1 MYEGHL
7 AGERVDTDPEN
18 AAPARANPFLSP
30 LFLLSPSF
38 CSLFFVV
45 VFWLFFFFKLNS
57 PTYLPENNQPKNGPH

>member
-30 LFLLSPSF
+30 LFFSLRPSVLCFLL
-38 CSLFFVV
+38 LFFGC
-45 VFWLFFFFKLNS
+45 FFFFKLNS